1 MGTLG
6 QPKSNANANSEG
18 HKYLN
23 VANTIFISLLK
34 VGSLM
39 ETKRY
44 RQCNKI
50 FHMEKCGNTAHT
62 CKCKCH
68 KKRDNWTVSCPL
80 KGSASLMRCE
90 AVCECVCSY
99 KNMSEHRKAFHSRAL
114 MHSDTFI

>member
-1 MGTLG
+1 
-6 QPKSNANANSEG
+6 
-18 HKYLN
+18 
-23 VANTIFISLLK
+23 
-34 VGSLM
+34 M

-62 CKCKCH
+62 CKCH

-90 AVCECVCSY
+90 AVCECVCVRTKICQSTG
-99 KNMSEHRKAFHSRAL
+99 KLFTQEP
-114 MHSDTFI
+114 